1 MKEKIQK
8 FGKFLSGMVMP
19 NIGAFIAWGFIT
31 AFFIAS
37 GWFPNEKLAGLVDP
51 MLKYLLPI
59 LVGYTGGK
67 VVAGVR
73 GGVIGSIATMGVIVG
88 ADIPMFIGAMI
99 MGPLSGYIIKK
110 FDKAVEGKVPAGF
123 EMLVNNFSVG
133 IIGMILAI
141 VGFYAVG
148 PFVVMMTGV
157 LKGGVEFIISK
168 GLLPLVSI
176 FIEPAKVLFLNNAI
190 NHGIIG
196 PIGIEQA
203 QNMGKSIMFLLES
216 NPGPGLGVLLAYWMC
231 SKGAMKESAPGAAI
245 IHALGG
251 IHEIYFPYVLMN
263 PLLLLAPI
271 AGSAAGILVFSIFKV
286 GLVATP
292 SPGSIFAILALAPKG
307 EMLGVLLG
315 ILAATAVSFLVAAPL
330 VKKVANNM
338 EDETKEE
345 SNLESNVDVI
355 KRDVINKIV
364 FACDAGMGSSA
375 MGATKFR
382 NRIKKLG
389 LNIEV
394 TNSSVDTIP
403 SDADLV
409 VSHVKLIERA
419 KKNSTQ
425 AEHVFIENFLQDKK
439 LDELF
444 NSLQAR
450 TNGNVKVAKEV
461 AATNEIVEAKETS
474 ILNKNN
480 IVLGLESVSKEEAI
494 KRVGEILAK
503 EGYVKEEYIQ
513 AMLEREEIVS
523 TYIGMGVAIPHG
535 VGEAKK
541 EVKKSGIAVLQYP
554 NGIKFGDEVAY
565 LVVGVAGVGDEHLTI
580 LSNIAMSLEDE
591 GLVEKLRKTYDVNDI
606 LKVFNK

>member
-565 LVVGVAGVGDEHLTI
+565 LVVGIAGVGDEHLTI

-591 GLVEKLRKTYDVNDI
+591 GLVEKLRKTYDVNYI

>member
-330 VKKVANNM
+330 VKKAANNM

-419 KKNSTQ
+419 KKNSPQ

-554 NGIKFGDEVAY
+554 NGVKFGDEVAY
-565 LVVGVAGVGDEHLTI
+565 LVVGIAGVGDEHLTI

>member
-315 ILAATAVSFLVAAPL
+315 ILAAAAVSFLVAAPL
-330 VKKVANNM
+330 VKKAANNM

-419 KKNSTQ
+419 KKNSPQ

-461 AATNEIVEAKETS
+461 AATNEVVEAKETS

-494 KRVGEILAK
+494 KRAGEILAK

-554 NGIKFGDEVAY
+554 NGVKFGDEVAY
-565 LVVGVAGVGDEHLTI
+565 LVVGIAGVGDEHLTI

-591 GLVEKLRKTYDVNDI
+591 GLVEKLRNTYDVNDI